1 MGQDGDTAGVM
12 RRKQPNSRHCFV
24 CGLESP
30 VGLKLSF
37 YAAGSGRAEAE
48 YAVPPRYQ
56 GYPGVVHGGIV
67 AAMLDEV
74 AGRAVMSEDFER
86 FMMTARLDIR
96 YRKPVP
102 VETKLRLS
110 GWVDRTSGRIARA
123 HSELRL
129 PDGSLAAEAEAVLI
143 DMPGGPVEPETLQAL
158 GWRVYPD
165 QPGGAQGAPRR
176 QEG

>member
-1 MGQDGDTAGVM
+1 
-12 RRKQPNSRHCFV
+12 
-24 CGLESP
+24 
-30 VGLKLSF
+30 
-37 YAAGSGRAEAE
+37 
-48 YAVPPRYQ
+48 
-56 GYPGVVHGGIV
+56 
-67 AAMLDEV
+67 
-74 AGRAVMSEDFER
+74 MSEDFER

>member
-1 MGQDGDTAGVM
+1 MRMDDGTSGEI

-37 YAAGSGRAEAE
+37 YAAGAGRTEAE
-48 YAVPPRYQ
+48 YAVPQRYQ

-74 AGRAVMSEDFER
+74 AGRAVMSEDFEH

-102 VETKLRLS
+102 VETRLQLS
-110 GWVDRTSGRIARA
+110 GWVDRRSGRTAKARG
-123 HSELRL
+123 ELRL

-143 DMPGGPVEPETLQAL
+143 DLPGGPVDPETLQAL

-165 QPGGAQGAPRR
+165 QPGASQAERR
-176 QEG
+176 PQEG